1 MKCAP
6 AIIAI
11 IRVHAPS
18 CPAWASGSLE
28 AESEP
33 TVCRGTPSRRASWPA
48 ASTIFPASG
57 VPKVGAPLRMDMV
70 LANAPMRQGAP
81 GLTS

>member
-1 MKCAP
+1 MKFAP
-6 AIIAI
+6 ASIAI
-11 IRVHAPS
+11 SSDHAPS
-18 CPAWASGSLE
+18 CPAWASGSFD

-33 TVCRGTPSRRASWPA
+33 TVCRGTPSRRASCPE
-48 ASTIFPASG
+48 ASTILPASG

-70 LANAPMRQGAP
+70 LAKAPMRQGAP